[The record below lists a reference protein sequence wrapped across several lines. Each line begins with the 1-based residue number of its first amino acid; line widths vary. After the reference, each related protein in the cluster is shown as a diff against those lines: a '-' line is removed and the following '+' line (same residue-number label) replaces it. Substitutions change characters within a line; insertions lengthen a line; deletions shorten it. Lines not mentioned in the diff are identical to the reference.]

1 MAQHWQTKVPLWQ
14 STRVPNMR
22 MARETQIHMFQC
34 REPKSIEEW
43 ATAFTTMTNYY
54 HEKSIPAWVSK
65 PFILM
70 CKNIWNINLDDPV
83 HRDIPTVVQ
92 EATKKQQQLGPE
104 FLLRGYLIQ
113 EWLTAIQHFDKDK
126 PQLRLTHLYL
136 GLRKTLFATVWE
148 QRNATTNSEVSIVYK
163 IEGNQFTWLAFCL
176 SSKSKG
182 ELGFCTNA
190 KPSKLAHTQ
199 PTLSVSDFS

>member
-1 MAQHWQTKVPLWQ
+1 
-14 STRVPNMR
+14 MR
-22 MARETQIHMFQC
+22 MAWGNSNQYVPVSRAKIDRRMSNSIHDDDKLL
-34 REPKSIEEW
+34 PWKDHPSVGVK
-43 ATAFTTMTNYY
+43 T
-54 HEKSIPAWVSK
+54 
-65 PFILM
+65 FILM

-104 FLLRGYLIQ
+104 FLHRGYLIQ

-126 PQLRLTHLYL
+126 PQLRLPHLYL

-148 QRNATTNSEVSIVYK
+148 QRNATANSEVSIVYK
-163 IEGNQFTWLAFCL
+163 IERNQFTWLAFCL

-190 KPSKLAHTQ
+190 KPSKFLAHTQ
-199 PTLSVSDFS
+199 HTLSVSDFS